1 MTIKKF
7 TWIVST
13 ALSLATTSAIAQNVG
28 VDVSTPLQKLDVAGG
43 IRIGTSP
50 SAIVGSIRFNAGQ
63 FEVCITNGVWIPLAS
78 MGPTGPTGAAGANGA
93 DGATGPQGIAG
104 PTGAVG
110 ATGPQGIT
118 GPTGSQGIQGIQGI
132 AGPTGAQ
139 GNTGPTGSQGIQGI
153 AGPTGADG
161 PTGAQGVTGPTGSQG
176 IQGITG
182 PTGATGATGPLVA
195 GTVNQTLRHDG
206 TTWAASSTLVNDG
219 TNVGVGQT
227 SPTEKLD
234 VTGNVR
240 ASTGFLA
247 NDGSVGTPSV
257 RFTTSPTTGI
267 YRQAADA
274 IGISTTG
281 VERIR
286 VTSGGNVGIGL
297 TADPAEKL
305 EVGGNIRLRRDA
317 ARNISVS
324 TEPDNAT
331 DGKLLTIASGSAF
344 NNSGGGSIRY
354 GGNLVLQAGTG
365 HLTNNT
371 GGPDAAGGDIII
383 RSGSNHLTATGGDD
397 VDGGDIIFEAGRATG
412 NYAEVGRIS
421 QSGALR
427 LNQLGGSGTRL
438 LRTDNSG
445 NVSISTIDPANVG
458 TVTSVGLS
466 LPAIFNVSGSP
477 VTTSGTLTGALANQ
491 NANTIFAGPTT
502 GGAAVPTFR
511 ALVAADIPNL
521 DAAKITTGTLPIA
534 RGGTNS
540 AATLNNNRVMVS
552 VGGAIVENGAL
563 TANLPIYTNASGL
576 PTTTAPTTGVQGY
589 WTRTGTNLHNTTLTD
604 NVGIGT
610 VSPPQR
616 MSVVGVLSVGDAASN
631 GDRLRFS
638 ADATSALINYTNNGP
653 LVVQV
658 NSTEKLRMNDN
669 GLFTLNNNNTSNY
682 PAYNGGGG
690 GAISW
695 NFTGG
700 AGEVSIWNNVSAGSP
715 RGFSFRQMTAAN
727 AQTELMRLEGN
738 GGIFGKFRHITYH
751 TYNDGTS
758 RNALEISWFPGL
770 GGDAGAD
777 DAIQSNHL
785 THGTIRGRTSLAP
798 YNGRLVKIIVRT
810 DAGNGGGG
818 NLGTTLA
825 FNCKLALDVNGTVKM
840 TSALISGSQNTTTT
854 YNIPTSDNMNFAAG
868 DRLNVG
874 FVVGANGSPNCN
886 NCRRNGGNYWITLV
900 WEYDIQD

>member
-1 MTIKKF
+1 
-7 TWIVST
+7 
-13 ALSLATTSAIAQNVG
+13 
-28 VDVSTPLQKLDVAGG
+28 
-43 IRIGTSP
+43 
-50 SAIVGSIRFNAGQ
+50 
-63 FEVCITNGVWIPLAS
+63 
-78 MGPTGPTGAAGANGA
+78 
-93 DGATGPQGIAG
+93 
-104 PTGAVG
+104 
-110 ATGPQGIT
+110 
-118 GPTGSQGIQGIQGI
+118 
-132 AGPTGAQ
+132 
-139 GNTGPTGSQGIQGI
+139 
-153 AGPTGADG
+153 
-161 PTGAQGVTGPTGSQG
+161 
-176 IQGITG
+176 
-182 PTGATGATGPLVA
+182 VA

-219 TNVGVGQT
+219 TNVGVGQP

-247 NDGSVGTPSV
+247 NDGSAGTPSV
-257 RFTTSPTTGI
+257 RFTNSPTTGI

-324 TEPDNAT
+324 TEPDNAA

-344 NNSGGGSIRY
+344 NNSGGGNIRY

-371 GGPDAAGGDIII
+371 SGPDAAGGDIII

-491 NANTIFAGPTT
+491 TANTIFAGPTT
-502 GGAAVPTFR
+502 GGAAAPTFR

-521 DAAKITTGTLPIA
+521 DAAKITTGTLTIA

-563 TANLPIYTNASGL
+563 TANLPIYTDANGL
-576 PTTTAPTTGVQGY
+576 PTTAVPSTGVQGY
-589 WTRTGTNLHNTTLTD
+589 WTRTGTDLHNTTLTD

-610 VSPPQR
+610 
-616 MSVVGVLSVGDAASN
+616 
-631 GDRLRFS
+631 
-638 ADATSALINYTNNGP
+638 NGP
-653 LVVQV
+653 LARLDLKGSGNTNTSFGLGVR
-658 NSTEKLRMNDN
+658 NSSDIYSLAVRDDGNVGIGTVAPLA
-669 GLFTLNNNNTSNY
+669 TLDVSGTGALKTPVGTSAERPSTPAAGMMRFNNTHARMEY
-682 PAYNGGGG
+682 YNGTSWKVLAQRVLMATGGAITEVGGYRIHTFTASGTFTAEGAANVEVLVVAGGGG
-690 GAISW
+690 GAGSPWGGGGGGGGGVIHHPTYPVTAGAITVTVGAGGAANTVGGDSFFGPMKAFGGGGACSNCGPGGSGGGTSHSSPGGSSNATTQTNNNGGTGYGNIGGSAVYSDPYW
-695 NFTGG
+695 TGTGGG
-700 AGEVSIWNNVSAGSP
+700 AGGPGGSGNSTGGVGRAFSTSGSSIYYA
-715 RGFSFRQMTAAN
+715 
-727 AQTELMRLEGN
+727 
-738 GGIFGKFRHITYH
+738 
-751 TYNDGTS
+751 
-758 RNALEISWFPGL
+758 
-770 GGDAGAD
+770 
-777 DAIQSNHL
+777 
-785 THGTIRGRTSLAP
+785 
-798 YNGRLVKIIVRT
+798 
-810 DAGNGGGG
+810 GGGG
-818 NLGTTLA
+818 QVNNNGFITAGGT
-825 FNCKLALDVNGTVKM
+825 GGGG
-840 TSALISGSQNTTTT
+840 SG
-854 YNIPTSDNMNFAAG
+854 I
-868 DRLNVG
+868 
-874 FVVGANGSPNCN
+874 
-886 NCRRNGGNYWITLV
+886 NGGNGQAGTVNTGGGGGGSRGGSGGTGGSGIVIVRYPIF
-900 WEYDIQD
+900 E